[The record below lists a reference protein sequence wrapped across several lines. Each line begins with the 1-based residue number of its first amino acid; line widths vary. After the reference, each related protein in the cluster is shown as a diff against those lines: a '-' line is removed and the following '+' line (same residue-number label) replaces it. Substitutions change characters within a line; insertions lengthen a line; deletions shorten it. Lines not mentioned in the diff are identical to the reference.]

1 MRKYCVCEA
10 GQYNGGAFGGVLC
23 STSKACGMSPRPALW
38 KRMERSESAHPPAPD
53 LAAKKPAGF
62 AALGR
67 SLWRWLRVLLL
78 GISFAVFYPIGALF
92 SWIGCSILRAARVD
106 PVRRRQLCQTI
117 VQGGFRTLHWW
128 LSATR
133 LFRMH
138 YVGPPLPDGACIL
151 IANHPTFLDVTAII
165 ARHDNVCCLVKRSLM
180 DGFWFGPLLRD
191 AGYISSS
198 GGGGFSQLSIL
209 REAGGRLRD
218 GQRVLIFPEG
228 TRSPETGLGAFQRG
242 AFWLTDQADV
252 PLVPLVLRC
261 RPGALGR
268 GTPFVTHPLRCPV
281 LTVEVRPTWV
291 PDVHGSGLREE
302 VEHWYQRELTDDT
315 VAEDHGRRSSQA
327 RNQSP
332 HHRVTHVGGRSSE
345 RHR

>member
-1 MRKYCVCEA
+1 MARP
-10 GQYNGGAFGGVLC
+10 GGVLC
-23 STSKACGMSPRPALW
+23 STSKAGAMSPRPALW
-38 KRMERSESAHPPAPD
+38 KRMERSEAARVQAPD
-53 LAAKKPAGF
+53 LDAKRPAGF
-62 AALGR
+62 VALGR

-78 GISFAVFYPIGALF
+78 AISFAVFYPMGGLF
-92 SWIGCSILRAARVD
+92 SWIGCSILRAARLD

-117 VQGGFRTLHWW
+117 VQRAFRTLHWW

-133 LFRMH
+133 LFRMQ
-138 YVGPPLPDGACIL
+138 YVGAPLPDGACVL

-191 AGYISSS
+191 AGYISASD
-198 GGGGFSQLSIL
+198 GGGFSQLTML
-209 REAGGRLRD
+209 REAGSRLKA

-228 TRSPETGLGAFQRG
+228 TRSPETGVGAFQRG
-242 AFWLTDQADV
+242 AFWLTEQAHV

-261 RPGALGR
+261 RPRALGR

-291 PDVHGSGLREE
+291 TNTHGPKLRME
-302 VEHWYQRELTDDT
+302 VEHWYQRELTDET
-315 VAEDHGRRSSQA
+315 VVANHGRQRS
-327 RNQSP
+327 
-332 HHRVTHVGGRSSE
+332 
-345 RHR
+345 